1 MDACFFKAMMYQRFI
16 DFTRGRCLVEPHD
29 RVLLGVSG
37 GIDSVVMMH
46 LFLQAGWPVGVAH
59 CNYQLRGGESEGDRD
74 FVRSLAEKYQ
84 VPFYEKRF
92 DTQEYA
98 REHGLSIQM
107 AARRLRYRWFEQ
119 LRQDK
124 GYDHVAMGHN
134 KDDLA
139 ETFLINLSRGTGLK
153 GLTGIKAARGTLIRP
168 LLFASRGEIAAY
180 CHEQGI
186 SYREDSSN
194 RQTYYNRNKIRHHVI
209 PVFRELNPRF
219 LDTMMENTGRLQDV
233 YHLYR
238 MFIEEKKRE
247 LVRQK
252 GPDTYISKQ
261 QVGGEAYATFLYE
274 LLRDYGFGGDVVQ
287 QIAHEIDGTP
297 GKEYYS
303 ESHRLLRDREWLVV
317 SPLAG
322 GQQQVSGHPPRY
334 YLEEDV
340 EEVQEPIKLRVKKFE
355 RAEGWRI
362 PRDRDVACIDYDKLV
377 FPLILRRWQ
386 HGDYFKPL
394 GLDHLKKLSDFFVD
408 RKYSRLEKEQ
418 AWLLTCGEK
427 VVWVV
432 GDRLDERFKV
442 DRYTRHILQITY
454 QRHT

>member
-1 MDACFFKAMMYQRFI
+1 M
-16 DFTRGRCLVEPHD
+16 EPHD

-46 LFLQAGWPVGVAH
+46 LFLQAGWPVGIAH
-59 CNYQLRGGESEGDRD
+59 CNYQLRGDESEGDRD
-74 FVRSLAEKYQ
+74 FVRSLAEKHRL
-84 VPFYEKRF
+84 PIYEKRF

-119 LRQDK
+119 VRQGE
-124 GYDHVAMGHN
+124 GYDYVAMGHN

-153 GLTGIKAARGTLIRP
+153 GLTGIKAAQGAIIRP
-168 LLFASRGEIAAY
+168 LLFASRREIAGY

-194 RQTYYNRNKIRHHVI
+194 RQTYYHRNKIRHHVI

-233 YHLYR
+233 YRLYR

-252 GPDTYISKQ
+252 GPDVYISKQ
-261 QVGGEAYATFLYE
+261 QVGGEAYATFLFE
-274 LLRDYGFGGDVVQ
+274 VLRDYGFGGDVVQ
-287 QIAHEIDGTP
+287 QIAHEINGTP

-303 ESHRLLRDREWLVV
+303 ESYRLLRDRQWLIV
-317 SPLAG
+317 SPLAA
-322 GQQQVSGHPPRY
+322 GQQQIPGHPPRY
-334 YLEEDV
+334 YLEEDE
-340 EEVQEPIKLRVKKFE
+340 EEVEEPIKLTMEKFE
-355 RAEGWRI
+355 RPEGWRI
-362 PRDRDVACIDYDKLV
+362 PRDRDVACIDPDKLV

-408 RKYSRLEKEQ
+408 RKYSRLEKEH
-418 AWLLTCGEK
+418 AWLLTSGEK

-454 QRHT
+454 HRHT